1 MRTILMGSVAAL
13 VLSSAALG
21 WGADGHRM
29 IATVA
34 VQSLPDEL
42 PAFVR
47 TPAAVEEAGYLAP
60 EADRVKG
67 AGRSFDEENNSAHFA
82 DVGDDSTISG
92 VPLSKLPVSRE
103 QYDEALNK
111 AGTTQYKQGY
121 LPYSIEQGF
130 QRLAKDFAY
139 WRVAAWGE
147 TNAKTPEA
155 RAWYAKDRAMR
166 ESIVLHDLGTWAHFV
181 GDGSQPLHVTIH
193 FNGWGKYPNPEGFTE
208 AKIHSPFESSYVHG
222 NITEKDITKA
232 LPAYRNCKCEIWTR
246 TADYL
251 AASEGEVVPLYKLE
265 KQVGLTKHTP
275 QMNAFVTKE
284 LARGAAEMRDM
295 VIDAWHKSAE
305 MSVGYPEKKVSDI
318 LAGTVEPMESLNQ

>member
-1 MRTILMGSVAAL
+1 MRNVLMGSVAAI
-13 VLSSAALG
+13 VLSSAAMG

-29 IATVA
+29 ISTVA

-47 TPAAVEEAGYLAP
+47 STAAVEEAGYLAP

-67 AGRSFDEENNSAHFA
+67 AGRSFDEENSPGHFA
-82 DVGDDSTISG
+82 DVGDDGTISG
-92 VPLSKLPVSRE
+92 VLLAKLPVSRE

-111 AGTTQYKQGY
+111 GGTTQYKQGY
-121 LPYSIEQGF
+121 LPYSIQQGF

-147 TNAKTPEA
+147 SNAKTPEA
-155 RAWYAKDRAMR
+155 RAWYAKDRVMR
-166 ESIVLHDLGTWAHFV
+166 EKIVLHDLGTWSHYV

-193 FNGWGKYPNPEGFTE
+193 FNGWGKYPNPDGFTE

-222 NITEKDITKA
+222 NITEKDIAKA
-232 LPAYRNCKCEIWTR
+232 MPAVRDCKCEIWTR

-251 AASEGEVVPLYKLE
+251 AASESEVVPLYRLE
-265 KQVGLTKHTP
+265 KKVGLTKHSP
-275 QMNAFVTKE
+275 EMNAFVTKE
-284 LARGAAEMRDM
+284 LGRGAAELRDM

-305 MSVGYPEKKVSDI
+305 MSVGYPEKKVADI
-318 LAGTVEPMESLNQ
+318 LAGTVDPTESLSQ

>member
-1 MRTILMGSVAAL
+1 MRKVLMGSVAAV
-13 VLSSAALG
+13 VLSSAAMG

-34 VQSLPDEL
+34 VQSLPGEL

-47 TPAAVEEAGYLAP
+47 APAAVAEAGYLAP

-67 AGRSFDEENNSAHFA
+67 AGRSFDEENSPAHFA
-82 DVGDDSTISG
+82 DVGDDGTISG
-92 VPLSKLPVSRE
+92 VALAKLPVSRE
-103 QYDEALNK
+103 QYDTELRKTN
-111 AGTTQYKQGY
+111 TTQYKQGY
-121 LPYSIEQGF
+121 LPYSIQQGF
-130 QRLAKDFAY
+130 QRLSKDFAY

-147 TNAKTPEA
+147 TNAKTAEA

-166 ESIVLHDLGTWAHFV
+166 EMIVLHDLGTWSHFV

-193 FNGWGKYPNPEGFTE
+193 FNGWGKYPNPEGFTD

-222 NITEKDITKA
+222 NITEQDITKA
-232 LPAYRNCKCEIWTR
+232 LPSYRDCKCQIWAR

-251 AASEGEVVPLYKLE
+251 AASEEEVGPLYRLE
-265 KQVGLTKHTP
+265 KQVGLTKHSP

-284 LARGAAEMRDM
+284 LARGAAELRDM

-305 MSVGYPEKKVSDI
+305 MTVGYPEKKVSDI
-318 LAGTVEPMESLNQ
+318 LAGTVDPAESLSQ